1 MKFCKFKIVT
11 ILITLTIICTCVPIN
26 TYAARSG
33 TASQPCKLKDGT
45 KKVVSA
51 KEYWFSCTTRGVT
64 DFIIKT
70 GKKSDIIVYKKKTFG
85 KKQIFSVTSKT
96 SFSKTLSDCA
106 INNNSNKYLVY
117 VKAPSSTSISCQ
129 IKTHTDTITSSKGA
143 MWVPDD
149 KSARYDTNILYM
161 RYWYV
166 DKNRVGPENLR

>member
-1 MKFCKFKIVT
+1 MTTSENGIETAHGIF
-11 ILITLTIICTCVPIN
+11 N
-26 TYAARSG
+26 T
-33 TASQPCKLKDGT
+33 
-45 KKVVSA
+45 
-51 KEYWFSCTTRGVT
+51 
-64 DFIIKT
+64 
-70 GKKSDIIVYKKKTFG
+70 
-85 KKQIFSVTSKT
+85 
-96 SFSKTLSDCA
+96 
-106 INNNSNKYLVY
+106 NKYLVY